1 MYVLLNNM
9 NMNLVKC
16 IFLIVLVLA
25 ITNTSSITPFKE
37 VVSQVDPS
45 QEQIEPIPPSNNTNQ
60 TAPIGTLHAV
70 Y

>member
-1 MYVLLNNM
+1 M
-9 NMNLVKC
+9 NINLVNC

-25 ITNTSSITPFKE
+25 ITNTSSVTPFKE

-60 TAPIGTLHAV
+60 TAPIGALDAV

>member
-1 MYVLLNNM
+1 M
-9 NMNLVKC
+9 NRNPVNY

-25 ITNTSSITPFKE
+25 ITYISLLTPFKK

-60 TAPIGTLHAV
+60 TAPIGALDAV